1 MNINDLYLAHVGS
14 REPMVWV
21 ENVKSTVLLEGVVVR
36 WVEDD
41 HNDDHDDDYDDDWD
55 HDGDG
60 DHDDNHDGDDDVH
73 LSRGG
78 LDCP

>member
-1 MNINDLYLAHVGS
+1 MYIIELYLAHVGS
-14 REPMVWV
+14 REPMVGV
-21 ENVKSTVLLEGVVVR
+21 QYVKGAVLLEGVVVR

-41 HNDDHDDDYDDDWD
+41 HNDDHDDDYDDRD
-55 HDGDG
+55 HDGD
-60 DHDDNHDGDDDVH
+60 DDYDDDHDGDDDVH

>member
-1 MNINDLYLAHVGS
+1 M
-14 REPMVWV
+14 
-21 ENVKSTVLLEGVVVR
+21 LLEGVVVR

-41 HNDDHDDDYDDDWD
+41 HNDDHDDDYDDRD
-55 HDGDG
+55 
-60 DHDDNHDGDDDVH
+60 HDGDDDVH